1 MKIKYAWIAIVSL
14 GLLCTLFLPLPSAV
28 TAADNLAANGDLE
41 LGTTGGWE
49 IASAEINSSV
59 VHNGNYSLKLT
70 ATSAY
75 SGAAYKT
82 VPVRKNATITVSFY
96 YRYASDPGS
105 KLYHVYTYQGADT
118 NTGTYSNADTSF
130 AKPTGCNSISTW
142 QQTSYTFNSGNYTA
156 ITLKFCP
163 GSNGGTPCYIDNLVV
178 TSEGGDE
185 PDVEPYLTSFGTK
198 MNRPI
203 DAASNLLVNSGFES
217 TANAQWNTATFITN
231 GISVVEDATAPE
243 GTHSLCLSYTAL
255 SVPSWYYFPV
265 TVEKNTQYVF
275 SAWVKSPRLSSRN
288 DATATFGVMGSTNS
302 FLVYEPYNGNGHGAA
317 SLSTTKMQLMATSP
331 DDEWHLRSVTFN
343 SGSNTTIYI
352 GVYGTRSY
360 LYLDDIALFKLSN
373 GVEYISPL
381 RTDTVSAA
389 DNSGNKYCAD
399 EDSLIEGI
407 YMTTNDAQLS
417 WSKNPAWRN
426 GFLSFTD
433 VGGSHGTVLQYTAS
447 AHTERQL
454 HYIDWIDVTPNTSY
468 TLTLDVKRLASGGG
482 RIALLDDDY
491 DAPKEFYTISFN
503 TTDSDWV
510 TYSITFNSG
519 AYSRIGFAIVDGGGQ
534 VQMDNVRLFETA
546 KGMATVPQES
556 LPTLKP
562 LGGPTSVMEMSGG
575 ETPLINGD
583 FEQGSLGGWDVYQ
596 QTVLSA
602 EAAYGGS
609 YGAHLKGDGSW
620 GAMLEQTNIPVVD
633 GKTYT
638 LTYRYKANSS
648 GANVTIT
655 GGTTGTQYAYEW
667 IGNTAWTYVTQT
679 FTVEGD
685 TSLVLNLCGGGNGV
699 AEDVYV
705 DNFRLIPEDS
715 TTRLG
720 VAFLFS
726 LEGNRIYRDN
736 RFVAVLGSATVNSYE
751 DERAYP
757 LLRMGAVMTNQAA
770 IGEDSSAMTLD
781 AVNNDTVADVPV
793 QYLWDVSDDGCRFA
807 VRVVN
812 VPLANTATQI
822 YARPYYV
829 FEKDGEEIVVYGD
842 VYSRSYDG

>member
-1 MKIKYAWIAIVSL
+1 MKLKHVLIAIVSL
-14 GLLCTLFLPLPSAV
+14 GLLGTLLIPAPAAV
-28 TAADNLAANGDLE
+28 LAADNLAANGDLE
-41 LGTTGGWE
+41 LGTTNGWE
-49 IASAEINSSV
+49 ISSATIDSLV
-59 VHNGNYSLKLT
+59 VYAGSYSLKLT

-75 SGAAYKT
+75 TGAAYKT

-96 YRYASDPGS
+96 YRYAASPNGT
-105 KLYHVYTYQGADT
+105 YHVFTYQGADT
-118 NTGTYSNADTSF
+118 YGSTYSDADESF
-130 AKPTGCNSISTW
+130 TVPSGCNSISTW
-142 QQTSYTFNSGNYTA
+142 QQISYSFNSGNYDA
-156 ITLKFCP
+156 FTLKFSP
-163 GSNGGTPCYIDNLVV
+163 GSSGCDQAVYIDDLVV

-198 MNRPI
+198 MNRPK
-203 DAASNLLVNSGFES
+203 DAASNVIQNGGFEA
-217 TANAQWNTATFITN
+217 TANAQWNTTTFITGN
-231 GISVVEDATAPE
+231 LKLVADATAPE
-243 GTHSLCLSYTAL
+243 GEKSLFLSGDAAAT
-255 SVPSWYYFPV
+255 WYYFPV

-275 SAWVKSPRLSSRN
+275 SAWVKSPRLSAAN
-288 DATATFGVMGSTNS
+288 NATATFGVMGTTNS

-373 GVEYISPL
+373 GVEYISSL
-381 RTDTVSAA
+381 RTDTISSTA
-389 DNSGNKYCAD
+389 NGGNKYCAD

-491 DAPKEFYTISFN
+491 DSPKEFYTIQFSSV
-503 TTDSDWV
+503 DSDWV
-510 TYSITFNSG
+510 TYSITFDTES
-519 AYSRIGFAIVDGGGQ
+519 YSHIGFAIVDGGGQ
-534 VQMDNVRLFETA
+534 AQIDNVRLFESA

-562 LGGPTSVMEMSGG
+562 TGGPTSTMEMVGG
-575 ETPLINGD
+575 ETPLTNGD
-583 FEQGSLGGWDVYQ
+583 FEQGSLSGWDVYQ
-596 QTVLSA
+596 QTVLSE
-602 EAAYGGS
+602 EAAYGGGF
-609 YGAHLKGDGSW
+609 GAHLKGNGSW
-620 GAMLEQTNIPVVD
+620 GALLEQVNIPVVN

-648 GANVTIT
+648 GANVTLK
-655 GGTTGTQYAYEW
+655 GSTTGTQYAYEW
-667 IGNTAWTYVTQT
+667 AGNTAWTYVTQT

-699 AEDVYV
+699 AEDIYV
-705 DNFRLIPEDS
+705 DNFRLVPEDS
-715 TTRLG
+715 TAKLG

-736 RFVAVLGSATVNSYE
+736 RFVAVLDSATVNPYE

-757 LLRMGAVMTNQAA
+757 LLRMGAVITNQTVVGGDAVA
-770 IGEDSSAMTLD
+770 FTLD
-781 AVNNDTVADVPV
+781 AVNNDTVANVPV

-807 VRVVN
+807 VRVTN

>member
-1 MKIKYAWIAIVSL
+1 MKLKHVLIAIVSL
-14 GLLCTLFLPLPSAV
+14 GLLGTLLIPAPAAV
-28 TAADNLAANGDLE
+28 LAADNLAANGDLE
-41 LGTTGGWE
+41 LGTTNGWE
-49 IASAEINSSV
+49 ISSAAIDSSV
-59 VHNGNYSLKLT
+59 VHGGSYSLKLT

-75 SGAAYKT
+75 TGAVYKT
-82 VPVRKNATITVSFY
+82 VPVRKNATVTVSFY

-105 KLYHVYTYQGADT
+105 NLYYVYTYQGADT
-118 NTGTYSNADTSF
+118 NVGTYSNADKSF
-130 AKPTGCNSISTW
+130 AKPTGCDGISTW
-142 QQTSYTFNSGNYTA
+142 QQISYTFNSGNYTA

-163 GSNGGTPCYIDNLVV
+163 GGSGCDQAVYIDDLVV

-198 MNRPI
+198 MNRPK
-203 DAASNLLVNSGFES
+203 DAASNLLADGSFES
-217 TANAQWNTATFITN
+217 GSGGFTTN
-231 GISVVEDATAPE
+231 SVLQVVEDSTAPE
-243 GTHSLCLSYTAL
+243 GSHSL
-255 SVPSWYYFPV
+255 YFDGSAV
-265 TVEKNTQYVF
+265 TEAAWHSFAVSVEKYTQYTF
-275 SAWVKSPRLSSRN
+275 SAWVKAPRLSENNR
-288 DATATFGVMGSTNS
+288 ATATFGVVNAATGK

-317 SLSTTKMQLMATSP
+317 SISTETMQLMATAP
-331 DDEWHLRSVTFN
+331 DDAWHLRSVTFY
-343 SGSNTTIYI
+343 SGSHTTVNVA
-352 GVYGTRSY
+352 VYGAESQ
-360 LYLDDIALFKLSN
+360 LYLDDVALFKSSN
-373 GVEYISPL
+373 GVEYISSL
-381 RTDTVSAA
+381 RTDVVSAA

-426 GFLSFTD
+426 GFLSFAD

-454 HYIDWIDVTPNTSY
+454 HYIDWIDVTPNTFY

-491 DAPKEFYTISFN
+491 DSPKEFYTIQFSSV
-503 TTDSDWV
+503 DSDWV
-510 TYSITFNSG
+510 TYSITFDTQS
-519 AYSRIGFAIVDGGGQ
+519 YSRIGFAIVDGGGQ
-534 VQMDNVRLFETA
+534 AQIDNVRLFESA

-575 ETPLINGD
+575 ETPLTNGD

-596 QTVLSA
+596 QTVLSE
-602 EAAYGGS
+602 EAAYGGGF
-609 YGAHLKGDGSW
+609 GAHLKGDGSW
-620 GAMLEQTNIPVVD
+620 GALLEQVNIPVVN

-638 LTYRYKANSS
+638 LTYRYKANCS
-648 GANVTIT
+648 GANATLK
-655 GGTTGTQYAYEW
+655 GSTTGTQYAYEW
-667 IGNTAWTYVTQT
+667 ISNTAWTYVTQT

-726 LEGNRIYRDN
+726 LEGNHIYRDN
-736 RFVAVLGSATVNSYE
+736 RFVAVLDSATVNPYE

-757 LLRMGAVMTNQAA
+757 LLRMGAVITNQAA
-770 IGEDSSAMTLD
+770 IGEDSSVMTLSS
-781 AVNNDTVADVPV
+781 VNNDTVANVPA

-842 VYSRSYDG
+842 VYSRSYDQ